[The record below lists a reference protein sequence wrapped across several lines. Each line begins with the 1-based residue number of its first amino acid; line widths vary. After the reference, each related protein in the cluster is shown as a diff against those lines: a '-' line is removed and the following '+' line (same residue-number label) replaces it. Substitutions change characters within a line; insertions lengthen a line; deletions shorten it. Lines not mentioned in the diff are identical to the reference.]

1 MKADVTKLLS
11 QTDWTS
17 KQIAKVFGIPDS
29 YLNGQGD
36 QQSNIDQIKGMYT
49 NALNR
54 YLQAILAELDNK
66 LNAKITANIRT
77 AVDPL
82 GDSFAATLSGLAKD
96 GTIANNQ
103 ATWVL
108 QQTGYFPDEMPA
120 AEKSP
125 TQQVV
130 IQSGKGGDNNDKESD
145 D

>member
-1 MKADVTKLLS
+1 MC
-11 QTDWTS
+11 
-17 KQIAKVFGIPDS
+17 IRDS
-29 YLNGQGD
+29 
-36 QQSNIDQIKGMYT
+36 
-49 NALNR
+49 
-54 YLQAILAELDNK
+54 
-66 LNAKITANIRT
+66 IRT

-82 GDSFAATLSGLAKD
+82 GDSFAAVLSGLAKD

-130 IQSGKGGDNNDKESD
+130 IQSGKGGDNDDKESD